1 MYNKDLYPKANKVL
15 LELRTN
21 KANPPFLGHQNPAA
35 KKNQSNKSLCLM
47 LEAPL
52 FMVKYLEIHLAG
64 RKKNRTLPRRGR
76 VFRGRALQP
85 CASLSTTCPVDADME
100 WYEWIGFRQNLQDT
114 IFFPPNMDL
123 VWIYFGVQYRAVGG
137 IHRSGITMGFKG
149 SIQLGYKPHKYG
161 AKFIYLVHW
170 SCRPTSVSI
179 MYHDWSTR
187 VLGSQTG
194 DVFLKPSSTFPTT
207 LPLESPQLFA

>member
-64 RKKNRTLPRRGR
+64 RKKKPTLPRRGR

-85 CASLSTTCPVDADME
+85 CASLSTTCPVDTDME

-137 IHRSGITMGFKG
+137 IHRSGITTWFTGAAAPSLFLSCTTMIGAPEFW
-149 SIQLGYKPHKYG
+149 G
-161 AKFIYLVHW
+161 AKLEMFASRISSAVRLASTLV
-170 SCRPTSVSI
+170 STSPGA
-179 MYHDWSTR
+179 HP
-187 VLGSQTG
+187 VLNVRNGGMIHNDS
-194 DVFLKPSSTFPTT
+194 
-207 LPLESPQLFA
+207 